1 MATTMTQISEAMLRH
16 LWEGISRRSG
26 DVSDEDRN
34 GLRHRWV
41 SEAQVKGAVERFIDS
56 LPRLQRPEPPLLPNT
71 AEMSLVDATD

>member
-1 MATTMTQISEAMLRH
+1 MTQISEAMLRH
-16 LWEGISRRSG
+16 LWEGLSRRSG
-26 DVSDEDRN
+26 DVSDEGPNEPRA
-34 GLRHRWV
+34 RWV

>member
-1 MATTMTQISEAMLRH
+1 MTQISAAMLRH
-16 LWEGISRRSG
+16 LWEGVSGRSG

-34 GLRHRWV
+34 GLRARRV
-41 SEAQVKGAVERFIDS
+41 SEAPVKGALERFIDS